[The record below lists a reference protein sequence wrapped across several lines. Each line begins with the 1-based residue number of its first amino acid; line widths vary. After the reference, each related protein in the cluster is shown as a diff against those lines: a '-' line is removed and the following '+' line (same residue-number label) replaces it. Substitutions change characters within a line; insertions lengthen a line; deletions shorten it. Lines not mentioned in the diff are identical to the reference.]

1 MLALHPNET
10 LSVDGL
16 IDGLWGDDP
25 PATAGKMVQLY
36 VSQLRRLLDGD
47 RGDDDALIVTHGRGY
62 ELRVGDETVD
72 VAVFER
78 LLSQAQAS
86 DAGSNHAADEALALW
101 RGAPLADV
109 AAEPFAAAEIRR
121 LDELRV
127 SAAELAVETGLAEGH
142 DVLGQLERLIA
153 EHPLRERFHAQRM
166 LALYRSGRQAEALE
180 AYVMA
185 RRRLVDEVGVEPSA
199 ELRELHER
207 MLRQDSSLLLP
218 APSPAVTP
226 THGRPVPTPGRDG
239 PTRARGRA
247 PPSPAR
253 RRLTIAA
260 AAAAAVIGTAL
271 FVVIRRPDGDRLTG
285 IDAGAVGMI
294 DAKETAITAQH
305 PLTSAPG
312 PVVAGAGSVWV
323 AHPGAGTVSRIRRS
337 DDQVT
342 VLDVGTAPVGLAF
355 GAGWLWV
362 AGGEDGAVAQVDPA
376 SNRVIQRIAAG
387 NGVRALGVGHGALWA
402 ATALDG
408 EIVRIGLGSGRVAS
422 RTAIGGQPVALAIG
436 DDAVWV
442 AARSPGRSCGSNRD
456 PATSCAPSPS
466 ATGRAP
472 SRRARRGVDGESSGR
487 DGLAHRSC
495 ERPRDGH
502 HPCRPLADGAHD
514 RRWGAL
520 GRGRAWRGLRLDPRA
535 GTVTDTLPT
544 GSSPAG
550 LAAVDGVVW
559 TTAAA
564 PLEAHRGGTLRVGLA
579 ARAGRTTRQSST
591 RPSAATTSTPVSS
604 GSSPTK
610 GSSTTGAWGA
620 RRARGSSIARPRCA
634 GPRGGGPTIRDPA
647 APGLE
652 VLGRDRCPRR

>member
-1 MLALHPNET
+1 M
-10 LSVDGL
+10 
-16 IDGLWGDDP
+16 P
-25 PATAGKMVQLY
+25 P
-36 VSQLRRLLDGD
+36 SWP
-47 RGDDDALIVTHGRGY
+47 I
-62 ELRVGDETVD
+62 
-72 VAVFER
+72 
-78 LLSQAQAS
+78 
-86 DAGSNHAADEALALW
+86 
-101 RGAPLADV
+101 
-109 AAEPFAAAEIRR
+109 
-121 LDELRV
+121 
-127 SAAELAVETGLAEGH
+127 ETGLAEGH

-408 EIVRIGLGSGRVAS
+408 EIVRIGLALGARGEPHRHRRPARRTGDRRRRGVGGPRGVRVGRAD
-422 RTAIGGQPVALAIG
+422 RTAI
-436 DDAVWV
+436 
-442 AARSPGRSCGSNRD
+442 RRR
-456 PATSCAPSPS
+456 PAHHHRRQ
-466 ATGRAP
+466 RAE
-472 SRRARRGVDGESSGR
+472 RHRGRARRGVDGESSGR

-495 ERPRDGH
+495 E
-502 HPCRPLADGAHD
+502 
-514 RRWGAL
+514 
-520 GRGRAWRGLRLDPRA
+520 
-535 GTVTDTLPT
+535 PT
-544 GSSPAG
+544 A
-550 LAAVDGVVW
+550 
-559 TTAAA
+559 
-564 PLEAHRGGTLRVGLA
+564 
-579 ARAGRTTRQSST
+579 
-591 RPSAATTSTPVSS
+591 
-604 GSSPTK
+604 
-610 GSSTTGAWGA
+610 
-620 RRARGSSIARPRCA
+620 
-634 GPRGGGPTIRDPA
+634 
-647 APGLE
+647 
-652 VLGRDRCPRR
+652 